1 MPGPAGAVP
10 EPWRSLG
17 YRNSENGALRA
28 VSVPLL
34 GLGTSSVPWARLF
47 CLHLSSVGLVLHD
60 DLSAQVYKRF
70 VHICSPP
77 GAGFEVG
84 NIPFT

>member
-1 MPGPAGAVP
+1 MP
-10 EPWRSLG
+10 EPWLSLG
-17 YRNSENGALRA
+17 YRNSKNGTLRA

-34 GLGTSSVPWARLF
+34 RFGPSSVSWTWLF
-47 CLHLSSVGLVLHD
+47 CLHLSSIGLVLHD
-60 DLSAQVYKRF
+60 NLSAQIHKRF

-84 NIPFT
+84 NVPFT